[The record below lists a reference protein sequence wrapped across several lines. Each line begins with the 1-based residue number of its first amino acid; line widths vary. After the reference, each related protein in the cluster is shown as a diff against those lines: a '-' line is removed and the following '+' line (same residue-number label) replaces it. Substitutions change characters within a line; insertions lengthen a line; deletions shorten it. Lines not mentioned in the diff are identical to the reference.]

1 MTGINLS
8 LVLEVNLSL
17 FSGKMEGP
25 LKAPVSTLPS
35 HFFVLF
41 RENVCANEVFSH
53 DKCPRI
59 QFSIQES
66 PFHSNFMDLADIMKD
81 CSIRFTVTT
90 ACVLIGLH
98 LPGRSKIKCFKILKN
113 GLKAKLH
120 PQAQW
125 ALDVVC

>member
-1 MTGINLS
+1 MS

-17 FSGKMEGP
+17 FSGKMECP

-41 RENVCANEVFSH
+41 RENVCANEVFPH

-59 QFSIQES
+59 QFSIQQS
-66 PFHSNFMDLADIMKD
+66 PFTRILWIVGLADVMKY
-81 CSIRFTVTT
+81 CSNRFIVTT

-98 LPGRSKIKCFKILKN
+98 LPGRSNASKSSKP

-120 PQAQW
+120 PQAQSW